1 MIPARVV
8 RGVALAFA
16 SAGVLAS
23 PPEVRPGSTPVARGA
38 AVYSKYCALCHGSG
52 GAGDGRAA
60 SMQKVAPADLTASS
74 RSRSY
79 KLKIVRDGG
88 AGLGRSSSMPAWR
101 EVLSDAEIADVVEY
115 VETLNPPASK

>member
-23 PPEVRPGSTPVARGA
+23 THEVRPGSTPVARGA

-88 AGLGRSSSMPAWR
+88 PGLGRSSSMPAWR
-101 EVLSDAEIADVVEY
+101 EVLSDAEIADVVAY
-115 VETLNPPASK
+115 VETLNPSASK

>member
-1 MIPARVV
+1 VIPARVV
-8 RGVALAFA
+8 RGLALVFA

-23 PPEVRPGSTPVARGA
+23 THEVRPGSAPVARGA

-60 SMQKVAPADLTASS
+60 SMQKVPPADLTVSS

-88 AGLGRSSSMPAWR
+88 AELGRSSSMPAWR
-101 EVLSDAEIADVVEY
+101 EVLTDAEIADVVEY
-115 VETLNPPASK
+115 VETLHPQAGK